1 MVACSRWPECGC
13 GTQYGPH
20 TCEGS
25 AQERAFVRTPG
36 VVIATDQ
43 CLIKHEPAPSQGEQG
58 ASGPTSQPGCQ
69 GTRGPLCYG
78 AVGVPSNES
87 ERLVPRF
94 EHRTPADAALRTQGL
109 TFADQLLDVIR
120 LEQPVTVLA
129 EIAANMRVA
138 FGPMVY
144 AAETESLADE
154 GWREIGLM
162 FADMIEKAYGDLPT
176 DRAPGPPTL
185 IVHDMRAVFSRAPS
199 RPDALRMFNEM
210 FAEVGKFQIGQRVSK
225 TTGDYSFEGEVRM
238 VGSKRSGAIR
248 YVAEDDRGVLMIFNE
263 RQLEQVETENDDP
276 QQAGRNQR

>member
-120 LEQPVTVLA
+120 LEQPITVLA

-138 FGPMVY
+138 FGPMLY
-144 AAETESLADE
+144 SGPERERDLSFN
-154 GWREIGLM
+154 GWRELGLL

-176 DRAPGPPTL
+176 DRPPGPPTRL
-185 IVHDMRAVFSRAPS
+185 VADMRALFN
-199 RPDALRMFNEM
+199 RMPNNIDM
-210 FAEVGKFQIGQRVSK
+210 FAEVGKYAIGDRVSK